1 MTTMVVGSNTSGG
14 GGGESTT
21 ESSRLLLSSPAV
33 SAAYA
38 IFNDLTYSD
47 DDESD
52 WDGGC
57 AELGVTSGSIS
68 SPDTAALLDEIQNAM
83 FPIQQQSTL
92 TAVAAAQ
99 QQQQQQQQ
107 QSHLMHPLARH
118 ESIHSC
124 SDGDEGSYLA
134 YSVTSTLGDDEG
146 SRGAQ
151 QAAASANPVA
161 ASYGSLDHGGEG
173 PAAPGQKPKSTQ
185 AAVIFWPPSSV
196 FDRSS
201 SRSNERAKKPALP
214 PPPSA
219 PPAAA
224 SASNQR
230 YRQYQRKTT
239 PPKAGMLRLKPR
251 PHPNQSI
258 PQSAADGSAGHR
270 GQQQQQQ
277 QQPQNQMMQQPQQHH
292 TQHQMVQQQQL
303 HQTQQMQALEEQ
315 KRRYSMQLQQ
325 LQTQQNIQAQQMTR
339 PTSASSH
346 QSLPQQQIAVQQQQ
360 QHHPMSRSNS
370 ISSQGAD
377 RRLSYRID
385 AETPLSPSMRPPSSR
400 PTSTAPMRPP
410 SRPNSQFSQAS
421 AQSLASSH
429 QNVQV
434 FPGGGQSNNSTGSEF
449 PSNTFYNP
457 VSTNR
462 SNQSTSSVAQRGGES
477 TSTPNS
483 AQHVAFNTNVSTYS
497 HPTLPPNSM
506 QHTGHNKTQQLGTST
521 ATKTTADVPSS
532 KSAPNQ
538 LQSTTATSTAVS
550 KSGGVRKT
558 APLRRHSQGT
568 HTSTLTYEEVSNLAK
583 SCTTEQKI
591 VWVARQIFGSGGN
604 GFQKATSAMQRMKR
618 QRARSFK
625 QKKGGGTSVKDVAS
639 DFQEAEEKLKLDTFD
654 VRVAKKMQIEMKQG
668 LQFCNLMTDV
678 IGSILEDVDPENPIL
693 LVQPPMIGCDD
704 AGLGSEADLFS
715 ALPLSLPSS
724 GAVAVDN
731 AGARS
736 TQFSAGTKPGKSL
749 GGRSGSNLPPS
760 STTPSLDATKGKI
773 SSGMKVPMSPSA
785 ARKNK
790 AIPAGAEIMAEGNP
804 NGSTLRKL
812 RKRGSTTMPAADVE
826 LLKMVGDHDDNGKK
840 LSKKE
845 LSYRLFEATRFRSL
859 EVGDYVAAKMASHDL
874 WILARVAK
882 QWNAVATY
890 KQLTGLTEAKR
901 DAIFREKVYIQDND
915 EYNGDIKSARSV
927 NRQHILPLPRSFS
940 EASDWG
946 FRIRKG
952 FRVYAMYPNTT
963 ALYCG
968 SVIDSNTYCRNQDE

>member
-1 MTTMVVGSNTSGG
+1 MTGNGG
-14 GGGESTT
+14 APAGANIPAAGWMNQMNMDNAVKVNQQH
-21 ESSRLLLSSPAV
+21 PPQQQQHHQQQQAV
-33 SAAYA
+33 S
-38 IFNDLTYSD
+38 T
-47 DDESD
+47 
-52 WDGGC
+52 
-57 AELGVTSGSIS
+57 
-68 SPDTAALLDEIQNAM
+68 
-83 FPIQQQSTL
+83 QQQMTNLSNNGGINQMSMT
-92 TAVAAAQ
+92 AQ
-99 QQQQQQQQ
+99 QQQQHLQQQQ
-107 QSHLMHPLARH
+107 KLQMMQLHHHPKNNAMQQQKQKQPQQMQQQKQQPRGSWTQQLQQNTNNLQPIMGQINNNSSNGNTQNMNAMMHPQ
-118 ESIHSC
+118 
-124 SDGDEGSYLA
+124 GS
-134 YSVTSTLGDDEG
+134 
-146 SRGAQ
+146 GAPIVVGQ
-151 QAAASANPVA
+151 Q
-161 ASYGSLDHGGEG
+161 
-173 PAAPGQKPKSTQ
+173 TQ
-185 AAVIFWPPSSV
+185 QQPS
-196 FDRSS
+196 
-201 SRSNERAKKPALP
+201 
-214 PPPSA
+214 
-219 PPAAA
+219 
-224 SASNQR
+224 
-230 YRQYQRKTT
+230 
-239 PPKAGMLRLKPR
+239 
-251 PHPNQSI
+251 QS
-258 PQSAADGSAGHR
+258 QQMMQFQMQQQQMKQLQMHQT
-270 GQQQQQQ
+270 QQQQQQ